1 MSQFGREWFK
11 FPKDRTPEEHPDV
24 FNGCKKFEHKI
35 LLFIIDFA
43 Y

>member
-24 FNGCKKFEHKI
+24 FNGCKNLKSLNTKYYY
-35 LLFIIDFA
+35 L
-43 Y
+43 